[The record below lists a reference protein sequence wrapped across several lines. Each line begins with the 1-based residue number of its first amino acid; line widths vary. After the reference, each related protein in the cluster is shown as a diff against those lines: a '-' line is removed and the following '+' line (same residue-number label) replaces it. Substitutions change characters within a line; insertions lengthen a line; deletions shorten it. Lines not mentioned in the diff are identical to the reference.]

1 METGS
6 GKIFNEKILERKL
19 NQIKERLK
27 EKTQDSLRGLKE
39 HLQKETIPKIKVL
52 EEKETLTVQED
63 RELKFLRVIR
73 EGGSVLEKMT
83 ITQLHEILFEE
94 DERKEQDNRN
104 KDQEKNKQELFQE
117 RYNKKKEIYDKIK
130 NKIGDEIDQELI
142 KAKERLHE
150 DITRRI
156 KYFEEKEKLTIRKAQ
171 ELEDLKRPEKMDEE
185 ELLMEEYVIH
195 EIYQEQFNREEHEE
209 IIEERDAKKKGK
221 EIERPPIKLELEEG
235 EEYTTE

>member
-1 METGS
+1 M
-6 GKIFNEKILERKL
+6 KKVLERKL

-39 HLQKETIPKIKVL
+39 HLQKETTPKIRVL
-52 EEKETLTVQED
+52 EEKETLTAQED
-63 RELKFLRVIR
+63 RELKFLRVMR